1 MHIKY
6 IQLLIYKISGF
17 FSQYKCPLIKTGKEG
32 KIYVYRLNDF
42 EGEVLDKVTR
52 GKAECR
58 ENRIEKTK
66 GIGR

>member
-1 MHIKY
+1 MSSFFC
-6 IQLLIYKISGF
+6 QELLGF
-17 FSQYKCPLIKTGKEG
+17 KCTYFITGKES

-42 EGEVLDKVTR
+42 EGEILDQVTR

-66 GIGR
+66 GIKIL